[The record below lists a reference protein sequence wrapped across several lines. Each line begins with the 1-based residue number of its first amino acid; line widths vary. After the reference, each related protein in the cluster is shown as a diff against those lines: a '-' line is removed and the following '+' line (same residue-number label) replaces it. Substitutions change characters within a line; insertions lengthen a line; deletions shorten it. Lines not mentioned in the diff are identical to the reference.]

1 MAQRSLGRVVMVQG
15 TASSVGK
22 SILVTGLCRLFRQ
35 AGYRVAPFKAQNMAL
50 NSYATP
56 DGREIGRSQAVQA
69 AAAGVA
75 PAVAMNPILLKPEAG
90 GRSQVVLLGLP
101 VSTEDPAEYARRYA
115 ERWDIVTQSLDT
127 LRSAYDVVV
136 IEGAG
141 SPAEVNLRERDIVNM
156 RVARYAQA
164 PVLLVGDIDRGGVL
178 AALVGTMELLEPD
191 ERALV
196 SGFIINKF
204 RGDVA
209 LFTPALDFLKQRTG
223 IPTLGV
229 LPHYRDIWI
238 ADEDSVA
245 LDERRIVDGE
255 TGATQ
260 LHIGIVRLPHIS
272 NFDDFAPLDA
282 EPSVR
287 LRYVEQAADL
297 GWPDALIIPGSKSTV
312 ADLRFLRAGRL
323 DARII
328 GLAAAGVPV
337 LGICGGYQ
345 LLGER
350 ILDPHGVESQ
360 ERETLGLGLLPV
372 VTTFA
377 PEKRTRQVR
386 ARVTAGHGPIAG
398 ARGASFTAYEIH
410 MGHSQAVPGTPAER
424 LAPFSV
430 MAGTACYADGCLSRS
445 GTIIGTYLH
454 GLFQDG
460 PVRQALITWLAQ
472 QRGLAAPLATAT
484 PAMTTPEVQ
493 YDRLADLLRSHLD
506 VPALFRLVG
515 LAPCT
520 RRRAST

>member
-1 MAQRSLGRVVMVQG
+1 MTEHTPGRVVMVQG
-15 TASSVGK
+15 TASAVGK
-22 SILVTGLCRLFRQ
+22 SVLVTGLCRLFRQ

-50 NSYATP
+50 NSFATP

-75 PAVAMNPILLKPEAG
+75 PTVEMNPILLKPEAG
-90 GRSQVVLLGLP
+90 GRSQVVLLGRP
-101 VSTEDPAEYARRYA
+101 VSNENPAEYARRYI
-115 ERWDIVTQSLDT
+115 ERWAIVTRSLDT

-156 RVARYAQA
+156 RVALYAQA
-164 PVLLVGDIDRGGVL
+164 PVLLVGDVDRGGVL
-178 AALVGTMELLEPD
+178 AALVGTMELLEP
-191 ERALV
+191 EEQALV
-196 SGFIINKF
+196 RGFIINKF
-204 RGDVA
+204 RGDVT
-209 LFTPALDFLKQRTG
+209 LFTLALDFLKRRTG

-229 LPHYRDIWI
+229 LPYFRDIRI
-238 ADEDSVA
+238 AEEDSVA
-245 LDERRIVDGE
+245 LDERQIADGK
-255 TGATQ
+255 TGAIQ
-260 LHIGIVRLPHIS
+260 LDIAIVRLPHIS
-272 NFDDFAPLDA
+272 NFDVFMPLDA
-282 EPSVR
+282 EPGVR

-312 ADLRFLRAGRL
+312 ADLRFLRVSRL
-323 DARII
+323 DARIV

-350 ILDPHGVESQ
+350 ILDPHGIESL
-360 ERETLGLGLLPV
+360 ERETTGLGLLPV

-377 PEKRTRQVR
+377 TEKRTRQVR
-386 ARVTAGHGPIAG
+386 ARVTAGHGPLAA
-398 ARGASFTAYEIH
+398 ARGVDFSAYEIH
-410 MGHSQAVPGTPAER
+410 MGHSQVSPGTLVER

-430 MAGTACYADGCLSRS
+430 MDGEACYTDGCMSTS
-445 GTIIGTYLH
+445 GTTIGTYLH
-454 GLFQDG
+454 GLFQDR
-460 PVRQALITWLAQ
+460 PVRHALITWLAR
-472 QRGLAAPLATAT
+472 QRGLAAPLTTAA

-515 LAPCT
+515 LAPPT
-520 RRRAST
+520 GP

>member
-1 MAQRSLGRVVMVQG
+1 MMAQRSLARVVMVQG

-22 SILVTGLCRLFRQ
+22 SVLVTGLCRLFRQ

-75 PAVAMNPILLKPEAG
+75 PTIEMNPILLKPEAG
-90 GRSQVVLLGLP
+90 GRSQVVLLGRP

-141 SPAEVNLRERDIVNM
+141 SPAEVNLRARDIVNM

-191 ERALV
+191 ECALV
-196 SGFIINKF
+196 RGFIINKF
-204 RGDVA
+204 RGDVT
-209 LFTPALDFLKQRTG
+209 LFRPALDFLQQRTG

-229 LPHYRDIWI
+229 LPYYRDIRI

-245 LDERRIVDGE
+245 LDERQIVDGE

-260 LHIGIVRLPHIS
+260 LDIAIVRLPHIS

-312 ADLRFLRAGRL
+312 ADLRFLRASRL

-377 PEKRTRQVR
+377 TEKRTRQVR
-386 ARVTAGHGPIAG
+386 ARVTAGYGPLAET
-398 ARGASFTAYEIH
+398 RGADFSAYEIH

-424 LAPFSV
+424 LTPFSV
-430 MAGTACYADGCLSRS
+430 MDGEACYTDGCLSTS

-454 GLFQDG
+454 GLFQDP
-460 PVRQALITWLAQ
+460 PVRHALITWLAR
-472 QRGLAAPLATAT
+472 QRGLAAQLTAAT
-484 PAMTTPEVQ
+484 PTMTTPEVQ

-506 VPALFRLVG
+506 VPALFGLVG
-515 LAPCT
+515 LAPPT
-520 RRRAST
+520 GQ